1 MQINFIIVWG
11 QEVRTYLDQRVLEH
25 FYSAVVY
32 FSNVY
37 SYSYVLFNI

>member
-1 MQINFIIVWG
+1 MQINFIIVMG
-11 QEVRTYLDQRVLEH
+11 AGGEDLPRSKVFEH

-32 FSNVY
+32 FSNMY